1 MDMVSKGKAS
11 GLAST
16 IPGGVGLGAALSL
29 AITLIGAC
37 VSAWL
42 IHKEI
47 VDENAVGYCSLITL
61 LLASSLGA
69 VLAMNRTKRMRMQV
83 CLLTG
88 ASYFLSLLCIT
99 ALFFG
104 GEYTGIGVT
113 ALAVLGGSGA
123 VALMSIRQK
132 KSRGHAH
139 KKGAYR

>member
-1 MDMVSKGKAS
+1 MVSKRKS
-11 GLAST
+11 TGLAAT
-16 IPGGVGLGAALSL
+16 IPGGVGLGTALSL
-29 AITLIGAC
+29 VITVIGAC
-37 VSAWL
+37 VSAFL
-42 IHKEI
+42 IHKEF
-47 VDENAVGYCSLITL
+47 VNENAVGYCSLVTL
-61 LLASSLGA
+61 LLASGMGA

-88 ASYFLSLLCIT
+88 ACYFLSLLCIT

-113 ALAVLGGSGA
+113 ALSVLGGSGA

-132 KSRGHAH
+132 KSRGHGR

>member
-1 MDMVSKGKAS
+1 MVSKKKAS

-29 AITLIGAC
+29 GITLIGAC
-37 VSAWL
+37 ISALL

-47 VDENAVGYCSLITL
+47 VDENAVGYCSLVTL

-69 VLAMNRTKRMRMQV
+69 VLAMNRTKRMRLQV

-88 ASYFLSLLCIT
+88 ACYFLSLLCIT

-104 GEYTGIGVT
+104 GEYTGVGVT

-132 KSRGHAH
+132 RGRVHGH